1 MKLNDLIAPDG
12 VTDPRYLKARQS
24 FWEYC
29 KLRNPKFYK
38 DSRRH
43 LCELATTLQ
52 ALYEGKL
59 LKADGTPYK
68 KLMINIPPR
77 HGKSYILTLFCEWA
91 FGRSNET
98 RIISVSYNETLASR
112 FAKGVRDDITATKLD
127 PKWTIF
133 SDIFPATK
141 IKYGDASTQ
150 IWSLEGQFFSY
161 LAAGFG
167 GTITGVGCSIG
178 IIDDPIKNDM
188 EAFNDRVLDDQWSWY
203 TDTFLSRVEEGGLQ
217 IVNMTRW
224 STKDLC
230 GRLLDSEDAA
240 EWYIFMRPAYDEA
253 TDTMLCAELLSRE
266 RYQQIC
272 GLTSS
277 AIAAANYQQEPVD
290 IQGRLYTQLSTYDKL
305 PDKFERIISYTD
317 TADTGSDYL
326 CSISAGILDGRA
338 YVLDIVYTDAPMEVT
353 EPLVAEQLYNTHV
366 ATAHIESNN
375 GGRGFARNVERIL
388 WDKYRTRR
396 TYVAWFSQT
405 ANKQAR
411 ILSNATYVMQNVL
424 YPADWMSRWKDYA
437 RAMLTYQASGKNKH
451 DDAADATTGLAEKMQ
466 TGNRRARSISKSA
479 LGF

>member
-1 MKLNDLIAPDG
+1 MRLNELIAPDG
-12 VTDPRYLKARQS
+12 VTEPRYLKARQS

-29 KLRNPKFYK
+29 KLRNPKFFR
-38 DSRRH
+38 DGRRH
-43 LCELATTLQ
+43 LFELAATLQ
-52 ALYEGKL
+52 ALYEGRL

-77 HGKSYILTLFCEWA
+77 HGKSYILTMFCEWA
-91 FGRSNET
+91 FGRNNET

-141 IKYGDASTQ
+141 VKYGDASTQ

-167 GTITGVGCSIG
+167 GTITGVGCSMG

-240 EWYIFMRPAYDEA
+240 EWYIFMRPAYDEG

-353 EPLVAEQLYNTHV
+353 EPLVANQLYSTHV

-375 GGRGFARNVERIL
+375 GGRGFARNVERML

-411 ILSNATYVMQNVL
+411 ILSNSTFVMANII